1 MILPLETHS
10 PQIGQDVFIAPDSWV
25 IGDVILGDSVSVFF
39 GAVLRGDLMPIR
51 VGRGSNIQEH
61 AVVHTTHE
69 RTPAVIGDYVTV
81 GHRAIV
87 HGAQIGNRCLIGMG
101 AIVLDGTEVGDDC
114 LIAAGCVLPER
125 KIIPPR
131 SMVMGTPGKV
141 VRSLTQEEVKT
152 LTAGAERYIHF
163 GKMYRGILKQ

>member
-1 MILPLETHS
+1 MILPLDLHS
-10 PQIGQDVFIAPDSWV
+10 PLLGQDVFIAPDSWV
-25 IGDVILGDSVSVFF
+25 IGDVTLADNVSIFF
-39 GAVLRGDLMPIR
+39 GAVLRGDLMPIK

-61 AVVHTTHE
+61 AVLHTTHG
-69 RTPAVIGDYVTV
+69 RTPTILGELVTV

-101 AIVLDGTEVGDDC
+101 AIVLDETVVGDDC

-131 SMVMGTPGKV
+131 SMVMGKPGKV
-141 VRSLTQEEVKT
+141 VRELSQKEVDILTD
-152 LTAGAERYIHF
+152 GAERYIRF
-163 GKMYRGILKQ
+163 GQTYRQIFAQ